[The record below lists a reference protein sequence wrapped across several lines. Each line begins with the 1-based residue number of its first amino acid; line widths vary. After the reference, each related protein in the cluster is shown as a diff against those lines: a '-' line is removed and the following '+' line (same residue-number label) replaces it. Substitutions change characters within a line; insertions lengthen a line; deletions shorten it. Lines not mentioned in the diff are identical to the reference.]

1 MSMIYTLLI
10 KNKLSGINKIG
21 WLLAISLALSSSASA
36 KGPLTESFGVTGH
49 VGLVTAGVDMNS
61 TTEGEFTIHIPGDP
75 IYAVLYWTGFDRNPG
90 GDPAI
95 DLSIDDGPVHT
106 IIAETTYGPD
116 PWWTLEDPTWHLTY
130 RKAVTHLVS
139 QGTST
144 LTISDFGPMRYNYG
158 VALAV
163 VYQNDDLPVQK
174 VSILEGLDAAYYK
187 YDSPRGP
194 NSHVAVVDFEPQDLD
209 RFLEY
214 TFLVG
219 GIINNSRLS
228 AIWHRSGTGTAPL
241 NLIDDPQASVIE
253 GIPAPIGHPVEN
265 NMDIYTNRREI
276 KSGDSYAAFQIE
288 SVGDVPDYHAASF
301 NWFALGTV
309 LPLEEE
315 QTGGLGDFC
324 WVDLNQNNLQDSGEP
339 GLENVKLWL
348 LDADTM
354 QPLDSTLTNS
364 SGYYSFTGISAGD
377 YILKVSPP
385 PRFPLMAMDE
395 GSDDSRDSDF
405 NPLTMM
411 TTTIS
416 LAQGEFQ
423 DTWDAGFCPPDRSD
437 MTIWVN
443 PSKIETIMNEEFTVR
458 VYVVNHGPDTAQEV
472 MVEDEIPE
480 GLILL
485 DTDPNAIPGSD
496 PLTWQ
501 FQNMAAED
509 TVKIDIRYQTTELLG
524 SIENVFSVKSSSCDP
539 NRENNR
545 FVLDIDNLVPI
556 ELASLSAQ
564 SVEQGIEIKWT
575 TESESDN
582 FGFYVYKSSDE
593 EGPYEKITS
602 SAIIGQGNS
611 NRAHTYR
618 YLDKSVKAEK
628 TYFYKL
634 VDVDFNGMK
643 TFHGPIMA
651 MTSAPTEMTLYQN
664 YPNPFNP
671 ETTILYSLQ
680 EAGKVK
686 LSIYNVMGQRVKQVV
701 NGYQTAGHHMIIWN
715 GRDEHNN
722 PLPSGIYF
730 YQLEFNDQSKSRKLE
745 LVK

>member
-1 MSMIYTLLI
+1 MFLYTKYFTLLLFTHA
-10 KNKLSGINKIG
+10 KVGR
-21 WLLAISLALSSSASA
+21 LLLIALFLYSSALA

-49 VGLVTAGVDMNS
+49 VGLVTAGVDMHS
-61 TTEGEFTIHIPGDP
+61 TTTGEFTIHIPGDP
-75 IYAVLYWTGFDRNPG
+75 IYAVLYWTGFDRMPG
-90 GDPAI
+90 GDSSV
-95 DLSIDDGPVHT
+95 DLNINNGPKNT

-130 RKAVTHLVS
+130 RKAVTHLLS

-144 LTISDFGPMRYNYG
+144 LNISDFGPMRSNYG

-163 VYQNDDLPVQK
+163 VYQNDNLPVQK

-187 YDSPRGP
+187 YESPRGP
-194 NSHVAVVDFEPQDLD
+194 NSHVGVVDFEPQSSD

-214 TFLVG
+214 TLLVG

-228 AIWHRSGTGTAPL
+228 AIWHQSGSGSAPS
-241 NLIDDPQASVIE
+241 NLIDSPQASVIE

-265 NMDIYTNRREI
+265 NMDIYTNRLQVN
-276 KSGDSYAAFQIE
+276 SGQSYAAFQLE

-315 QTGGLGDFC
+315 QKGGIGDFC

-348 LDADTM
+348 LDANTM

-364 SGYYSFTGISAGD
+364 SGYYSFTGLSAGD
-377 YILKVSPP
+377 YRLKVSPP

-395 GSDDSRDSDF
+395 GSDDNRDSDF
-405 NPLTMM
+405 NPATMM
-411 TTTIS
+411 TPTIT
-416 LAQGEFQ
+416 LAEGEFQ

-437 MTIWVN
+437 MIIWVE
-443 PSKIETIMNEEFTVR
+443 PSKIETIMNEEFTLT
-458 VYVVNHGPDTAQEV
+458 VYALNNGPDPAEQV
-472 MVEDEIPE
+472 IVEDEIPE
-480 GLILL
+480 GLVLL
-485 DTDPNAIPGSD
+485 TANPSAIPGSE

-501 FQNMAAED
+501 FQNVPANE
-509 TVKIDIRYQTTELLG
+509 TLKIDIRYQTTELLG
-524 SIENVFSVKSSSCDP
+524 SIENVFSVHSSSCDP

-545 FVLDIDNLVPI
+545 FVIEIDNLVPI
-556 ELASLSAQ
+556 ELASLSTQ
-564 SVEQGIEIKWT
+564 TVEQGIEIKWS

-582 FGFYVYKSSDE
+582 FGFYLYRSLDE
-593 EGPYEKITS
+593 EGPYEKITPN
-602 SAIIGQGNS
+602 AIVGQGNS

-618 YLDKSVKAEK
+618 YLDKSVKTDK
-628 TYFYKL
+628 DYFYKL
-634 VDVDFNGMK
+634 VDVDFNGIR

-651 MTSAPTEMTLYQN
+651 MTTVPIEMTLYQN
-664 YPNPFNP
+664 YPNPLNP

-686 LSIYNVMGQRVKQVV
+686 LSIYNVMGQRVKQLVED
-701 NGYQTAGHHMIIWN
+701 YQAAGHHMVIWN
-715 GRDEHNN
+715 GQDQNNN

-730 YQLEFNDQSKSRKLE
+730 YRLKFNDSSMTRKLE
-745 LVK
+745 LIK